1 MGAYLIDF
9 LDQYKIGTT
18 YFAGNITRQSYFPN
32 QSLTLLIY
40 VFALEIGLDRM
51 RKECKHFNK

>member
-1 MGAYLIDF
+1 MGSYLIDF
-9 LDQYKIGTT
+9 LDQYKIGTA
-18 YFAGNITRQSYFPN
+18 YFAGNITHQPYFPN